1 MRLLL
6 EIVVAAA
13 LIALSWNKSFKDWAR
28 EAPVIGPQLKP
39 SAQSSAPKIKT
50 PPPVTAPTTSGSPKS
65 FTGHI
70 IYTDENGKSY
80 WLDAQGKRH
89 YQP

>member
-6 EIVVAAA
+6 ELVVAAA
-13 LIALSWNKSFKDWAR
+13 LIALAWNKSFKDWVT
-28 EAPVIGPQLKP
+28 EAPLIGTQLKP
-39 SAQSSAPKIKT
+39 STQSLGPNRK
-50 PPPVTAPTTSGSPKS
+50 PPVSAATTNASPKS

-70 IYTDENGKSY
+70 YYTDEQGKQY

-89 YQP
+89 YDK

>member
-6 EIVVAAA
+6 EIVVAIA
-13 LIALSWNKSFKDWAR
+13 LIALSWNKSFKQWAS
-28 EAPVIGPQLKP
+28 EAPVIGSHFTEPAVNKP
-39 SAQSSAPKIKT
+39 VPSKTSAASQ
-50 PPPVTAPTTSGSPKS
+50 PKS

-70 IYTDENGKSY
+70 YYTDEQGKSY

>member
-6 EIVVAAA
+6 ELIVAAVP
-13 LIALSWNKSFKDWAR
+13 IALVWNKSAKEWIG
-28 EAPVIGPQLKP
+28 EAPVIGQH
-39 SAQSSAPKIKT
+39 
-50 PPPVTAPTTSGSPKS
+50 VTASSQSPAQPVKTAAAPATVATPPKS

-70 IYTDENGKSY
+70 YYTDEQGKSY

>member
-1 MRLLL
+1 MRFLL

-13 LIALSWNKSFKDWAR
+13 LIALSWNKSFKDWASD
-28 EAPVIGPQLKP
+28 APIIGSYLSTP
-39 SAQSSAPKIKT
+39 AQPPIRNAKTTVAPASSAT
-50 PPPVTAPTTSGSPKS
+50 PKS

-70 IYTDENGKSY
+70 LYTDEHGKSY
-80 WLDAQGKRH
+80 WLDAQGTRH

>member
-6 EIVVAAA
+6 EIIVIAA
-13 LIALSWNKSFKDWAR
+13 LIALSWNKSFKDWAS
-28 EAPVIGPQLKP
+28 EAPIVGPYL
-39 SAQSSAPKIKT
+39 SASAHPPTRNTKTTAAPASSAT
-50 PPPVTAPTTSGSPKS
+50 PPKS

-70 IYTDENGKSY
+70 YYTDEHGKSY
-80 WLDAQGKRH
+80 WLDAQGQRH

>member
-6 EIVVAAA
+6 EIVIAA
-13 LIALSWNKSFKDWAR
+13 LLIGVAWNKSFKDWAS
-28 EAPVIGPQLKP
+28 EAPLIGAHLK
-39 SAQSSAPKIKT
+39 SSARSSGPNGKA
-50 PPPVTAPTTSGSPKS
+50 PVPAATASGSPKS

-70 IYTDENGKSY
+70 YYTDEQGKSY

-89 YQP
+89 YDP

>member
-6 EIVVAAA
+6 EIAVALA
-13 LIALSWNKSFKDWAR
+13 LIAASWNKSFKQWAS
-28 EAPVIGPQLKP
+28 EAPVIGPHFN
-39 SAQSSAPKIKT
+39 SSATAPPPKPAPTKTSGT
-50 PPPVTAPTTSGSPKS
+50 PPPKS
-65 FTGHI
+65 FTGHVL
-70 IYTDENGKSY
+70 YTDDQGKSY

>member
-6 EIVVAAA
+6 ELIVAAA
-13 LIALSWNKSFKDWAR
+13 LIALAWNKSVKEWIR
-28 EAPVIGPQLKP
+28 EAPVIGQHMT
-39 SAQSSAPKIKT
+39 SSSQSPAPLVKAAVS
-50 PPPVTAPTTSGSPKS
+50 PPKS
-65 FTGHI
+65 AATPKAFTGHI
-70 IYTDENGKSY
+70 YYTDAQGKSY